1 MKKYLLTLGLIAL
14 TAVGTSALRAADTN
28 AMGTMAPA
36 TNAAAPAAPAATNAP
51 AASGAPAW
59 ASLTNAPTTEQRLES
74 LEAYFQNSDP
84 TAPYTDTNGNW
95 TANFGL
101 GPSIINTNL
110 SNSTGRSFGF
120 PGAGHNA
127 WLLTSTALVLF
138 MTLPGLALFY
148 GGLVRKKNIL
158 SVCAQCFLITGL
170 TTILWVI
177 CSYGMI
183 FGGTGGLHGGATP
196 GSGMIWGM
204 AYTQGEAG
212 HDWIPGIMGN
222 PAVAWMFKGVTSA
235 PNPGYSYWVS
245 ENVYSMFQ
253 LMFAIITPALILGS
267 IAERMKFKAILV
279 FMTLWI
285 LLIYNTQG
293 HMVWGVNGIMN
304 GCWNADAKIKGLDF
318 AGGTV
323 VHMSSGWSGLVL
335 CIILGRRLG
344 FGKENFAPHSV
355 VLTFIGASMLW
366 VGWYGFNSGSA
377 VAGDVIAAN
386 AFTTTTIATAV
397 ASFVWPMW
405 EWIVKGKP
413 SVVGFSSGAVAGLV
427 LITPACGYVLP
438 SGALWIGLIAGTIP
452 WFFCYKVKGWLGMDD
467 ALDAWSV
474 HGVGGTCG
482 AILTGMFARQAANPN
497 LATNLRKY
505 VTDSLFQPQLWE
517 QIKTVLCSLV
527 LFIVGTIIIAYI
539 TKLLVG
545 LRPTEEVE
553 RAGLDEMEHGE
564 PGYHE

>member
-1 MKKYLLTLGLIAL
+1 MKRILLTVALIAT
-14 TAVGTSALRAADTN
+14 TALGTFTSSAQTN
-28 AMGTMAPA
+28 AMAPTNAPA
-36 TNAAAPAAPAATNAP
+36 MAATNAP
-51 AASGAPAW
+51 AAASSAPAW
-59 ASLTNAPTTEQRLES
+59 AAITNAPTTEQRLES
-74 LEAYFQNSDP
+74 IEAYFQNGDP
-84 TAPYTDTNGNW
+84 TGPYTDTNGNW
-95 TANFGL
+95 TVNFSL
-101 GPSIINTNL
+101 GPTIINTNL
-110 SNSTGRSFGF
+110 FNSTGRNFAF

-127 WLLTSTALVLF
+127 WLLASTALVLF

-148 GGLVRKKNIL
+148 GGLVRKKNVL
-158 SVCAQCFLITGL
+158 SVLAQCFLITGL

-196 GSGMIWGM
+196 GAAAAWGM
-204 AYTQGEAG
+204 TYTQGEAG
-212 HDWIPGIMGN
+212 HDWIAGIMGN
-222 PAVAWMFKGVTSA
+222 PAVCWMFKGVTSA

-253 LMFAIITPALILGS
+253 LMFAIITPALIVGS
-267 IAERMKFKAILV
+267 IAERMKFKAIFV

-323 VHMSSGWSGLVL
+323 VHMSSGWSGLIL
-335 CIILGRRLG
+335 CIILGKRLG
-344 FGKENFAPHSV
+344 YPKEPMPPHSI
-355 VLTFIGASMLW
+355 VLTYIGASMLW

-397 ASFVWPMW
+397 GSFVWPMW
-405 EWIVKGKP
+405 DWVVKGKP
-413 SVVGFSSGAVAGLV
+413 TVLGFCSGAVAGLV

-438 SGALWIGLIAGTIP
+438 SGALWIGVAAGTIP
-452 WFFCYKVKGWLGMDD
+452 WFFCNKVKGWLGMDD

-474 HGVGGTCG
+474 HGIGGMCG
-482 AILTGMFARQAANPN
+482 AIMTGMFARQIANPN
-497 LATNLRKY
+497 LATNLSKT
-505 VTDSLFQPQLWE
+505 VTDSIFQPQVVE
-517 QIKTVLCSLV
+517 QLKTVGVSLV
-527 LFIVGTIIIAYI
+527 LFIVGTIVIAYI
-539 TKLLVG
+539 TKMLVG

-553 RAGLDEMEHGE
+553 IAGLDIAEHGE
-564 PGYHE
+564 EGYTG

>member
-1 MKKYLLTLGLIAL
+1 MKKYLLTLGLIAATTL
-14 TAVGTSALRAADTN
+14 GVATLRAQDTN
-28 AMGTMAPA
+28 AAA
-36 TNAAAPAAPAATNAP
+36 TNAAAAGTNAP
-51 AASGAPAW
+51 AAVVS
-59 ASLTNAPTTEQRLES
+59 TNAPTAASTNAPTMEQRLES
-74 LEAYFQNSDP
+74 VEAYFANTDP
-84 TAPYTDTNGNW
+84 TATYKDTNGNW
-95 TANFGL
+95 TVNFGL
-101 GPSIINTNL
+101 GASIINTNL
-110 SNSTGRSFGF
+110 INSQGNYVSF

-127 WLLTSTALVLF
+127 WLLASTALVLF

-170 TTILWVI
+170 TTILWYI

-183 FGGTGGLHGGATP
+183 FGGDGTPTGPL
-196 GSGMIWGM
+196 
-204 AYTQGEAG
+204 GETN
-212 HDWIPGIMGN
+212 DWVKSIVGN
-222 PAVAWMFKGVTSA
+222 PKVCWMFNNVTSA

-253 LMFAIITPALILGS
+253 LMFAIITPALIVGS

-285 LLIYNTQG
+285 LLVYNTQG
-293 HMVWGVNGIMN
+293 HMVWGVNGLMN

-335 CIILGRRLG
+335 CIILGKRLG
-344 FGKENFAPHSV
+344 FGKDNFAPHSV

-377 VAGDVIAAN
+377 VAGDIISAN
-386 AFTTTTIATAV
+386 AFTTTTLATAV
-397 ASFVWPMW
+397 GSFVWPMW
-405 EWIVKGKP
+405 EWLVKGKP
-413 SVVGFSSGAVAGLV
+413 SVLGFCSGAVAGLV

-438 SGALWIGLIAGTIP
+438 SGAMWIGIAAGTIP

-474 HGVGGTCG
+474 HGIGGMCG
-482 AILTGMFARQAANPN
+482 ALMTGMFARQAANPN
-497 LATNLRKY
+497 LATNLSKY
-505 VTDSLFQPQLWE
+505 VTDTLFQPQLWE
-517 QIKTVLCSLV
+517 QTKTVLVSLA
-527 LFIVGTIIIAYI
+527 LFIPGTIIIAYI
-539 TKLLVG
+539 TKILVG

-553 RAGLDEMEHGE
+553 ITGLDESEHGE
-564 PGYHE
+564 VGYHD

>member
-1 MKKYLLTLGLIAL
+1 MKKYLLTLGLIAA
-14 TAVGTSALRAADTN
+14 TALGVSTLRADDTNSMATN
-28 AMGTMAPA
+28 AMAA
-36 TNAAAPAAPAATNAP
+36 AAAPSTNAVAATPASTNAP
-51 AASGAPAW
+51 SM
-59 ASLTNAPTTEQRLES
+59 EQRLES
-74 LEAYFQNSDP
+74 VEAYFQNGDP
-84 TAPYTDTNGNW
+84 TATYKDTNGNW
-95 TANFGL
+95 TVNFGL
-101 GPSIINTNL
+101 QATIINTNL
-110 SNSTGRSFGF
+110 INSQGNYVSY

-148 GGLVRKKNIL
+148 GGLVRKKNVL

-170 TTILWVI
+170 TTILWYI

-183 FGGTGGLHGGATP
+183 FGGDGTPTGPL
-196 GSGMIWGM
+196 GM
-204 AYTQGEAG
+204 TN
-212 HDWIPGIMGN
+212 DWIKGIMGN
-222 PAVAWMFKGVTSA
+222 PKVCWMFYNVTSA

-253 LMFAIITPALILGS
+253 LMFAIITPALIVGS

-285 LLIYNTQG
+285 LLVYNTQG
-293 HMVWGVNGIMN
+293 HMVWGVNGMMN
-304 GCWNADAKIKGLDF
+304 GCWNSAAAIKGLDF

-335 CIILGRRLG
+335 CIILGKRLG

-377 VAGDVIAAN
+377 VAGDIISAN
-386 AFTTTTIATAV
+386 AFTTTTLATAV
-397 ASFVWPMW
+397 GSFVWPMW

-413 SVVGFSSGAVAGLV
+413 SVLGFSSGAVAGLV

-438 SGALWIGLIAGTIP
+438 SGAMWIGIAAGTIP

-474 HGVGGTCG
+474 HGIGGMCG
-482 AILTGMFARQAANPN
+482 AIMTGMFARQAANPN
-497 LATNLRKY
+497 LATNLSKY
-505 VTDSLFQPQLWE
+505 VTDHIFQPQLIE
-517 QIKTVLCSLV
+517 QLKTVGVSLA
-527 LFIVGTIIIAYI
+527 LFIPGTIIIAYI
-539 TKLLVG
+539 TKMLVG

-553 RAGLDEMEHGE
+553 MAGLDEAEHGE
-564 PGYHE
+564 PGYHD